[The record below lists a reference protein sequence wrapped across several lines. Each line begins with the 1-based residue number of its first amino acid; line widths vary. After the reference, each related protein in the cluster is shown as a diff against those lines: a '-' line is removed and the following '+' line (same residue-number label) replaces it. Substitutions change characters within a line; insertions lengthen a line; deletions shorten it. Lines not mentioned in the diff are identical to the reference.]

1 MQAKWMHP
9 ADLICC
15 VMKRI
20 YERNLTTL
28 TGGNLSMMDSQG
40 VMWVSPTGIDKGGL
54 TRGDIVRVF
63 PDGSYE
69 GRYRPTSEYRIHHR
83 IMKEHPEMTAV
94 LHAHPPALVTMSV
107 LHEVPDT
114 KLTLASWEAVGNVGL
129 TEYAFA
135 GTLDLVNCV
144 ADTFNEGYSTA
155 VLKNHATFL
164 ASQEDLFDAY
174 RRFEQF
180 NTTAELQLN
189 AMTIGTLKS
198 LTEEQIN
205 AHNTALKVY
214 EPAEL
219 SASAPEEL
227 RLRKDLA
234 DLAHRAEGKKLF
246 TAMFGSISARL
257 GEDSFLINPQKRDN
271 AYVTAGEFVRID
283 GDSCEAGKCPDN
295 TAQLHQEIY
304 RAHPE
309 VQSVIIAAPVNAA
322 AFAVTDRDY
331 DVSIIPESYGVLR
344 NSTRFSFDE
353 YVSNKKAIAE
363 KLDLEHPFGIVDN
376 LGIVLAGPNPLL
388 TFDKLEVAEFTAE
401 SIQQGI
407 RSKKPIMSM
416 TKEQQEEADS
426 LS

>member
-1 MQAKWMHP
+1 MQSQWMHP
-9 ADLICC
+9 ADLICR

-20 YERNLTTL
+20 YDRNLTTL
-28 TGGNLSMMDSQG
+28 TGGNLSVMDSEG
-40 VMWVSPTGIDKGGL
+40 VMWVSPTGIDKGSL
-54 TRGDIVRVF
+54 TRADIVRVF
-63 PDGSYE
+63 PDGHWE
-69 GRYRPTSEYRIHHR
+69 GIHRPTSEYRIHHR
-83 IMKEHPEMTAV
+83 IMKEHPALRAV

-107 LHEVPDT
+107 LHTVPDT
-114 KLTLASWEAVGNVGL
+114 KLTLASWRAAGEVGL

-144 ADTFNEGYSTA
+144 ADTFNQGYTTA

-164 ASQEDLFDAY
+164 ASGEDLPDAY

-180 NTTAELQLN
+180 NWTAELQLN
-189 AMTIGTLKS
+189 AMTIGKLKS
-198 LTEEQIN
+198 LTAEQLQ
-205 AHNTALKVY
+205 AHDRAVKAYT
-214 EPAEL
+214 PAPL
-219 SASAPEEL
+219 SPETPDTLGL
-227 RLRKDLA
+227 RRELA

-257 GEDSFLINPQKRDN
+257 GEDSFLINPRQRDN
-271 AYVTAGEFVRID
+271 AFVEAGDFVHIL
-283 GDSCEAGKCPDN
+283 GDTCEAGKCPDD
-295 TAQLHQEIY
+295 TAALHQAIY

-309 VQSVIIAAPVNAA
+309 VRSVIIAAPVHAT

-344 NSTRFSFDE
+344 NSTRFSFDA
-353 YVSNKKAIAE
+353 YVSDKEAVAE
-363 KLDLEHPFGIVDN
+363 KIDLEHPFGIVDN

-416 TKEQQEEADS
+416 TKEQQMEADN